1 MERRCVVITIHDKI
15 LLDDLIIQ
23 KLNSEHD
30 IYNFDCGDSELNGF
44 LLENSMVEMKAKMN
58 VTYLATY
65 NSKIIAYFTLS
76 SDSIKINSDDKQ
88 YFEEKGIRY
97 VNFPA
102 LKIGRLAVDK
112 NHHKNGVGTEIILR
126 IVGFI
131 INLSERIGSRFIT
144 VDAYV
149 NSYDFYIKNN
159 FVEFTKNKNS
169 RNVALYFDPFKNNL
183 D

>member
-1 MERRCVVITIHDKI
+1 MERSYGVITIPDKI
-15 LLDDLIIQ
+15 LSNNLVIQ
-23 KLNSEHD
+23 KLNSKHN
-30 IYNFDCGDSELNGF
+30 ISNFDCGDSELNGF
-44 LLENSMVEMKAKMN
+44 LLENSMVEMKTKMN
-58 VTYLATY
+58 VTYVAIY
-65 NSKIIAYFTLS
+65 NSSVIAYFTLS

-112 NHHKNGVGTEIILR
+112 NHHQKGVGTEIILR

-149 NSYDFYIKNN
+149 NSHDFYRKNN

-169 RNVALYFDPFKNNL
+169 RYVALYFDPFKII
-183 D
+183 

>member
-1 MERRCVVITIHDKI
+1 MERSYGVITIPDKI
-15 LLDDLIIQ
+15 LSDDLVIQ

-30 IYNFDCGDSELNGF
+30 ISNFDCGDAELNGF

-58 VTYLATY
+58 VTYVAIH
-65 NSKIIAYFTLS
+65 NSSIIAYFTLS

-88 YFEEKGIRY
+88 YFEEKGILY

-112 NHHKNGVGTEIILR
+112 NHHQKGVGTEIILR

-149 NSYDFYIKNN
+149 NSHDFYRKNN
-159 FVEFTKNKNS
+159 FVEFTKNKNC
-169 RNVALYFDPFKNNL
+169 RYVALYFDPFKII
-183 D
+183 